1 MGEFVMQHWHFVA
14 TQTACHLLIVPTE
27 NIIGKR
33 LGAHRARIAE
43 NNRSCAVYIL
53 YIAVLRA
60 ESISF
65 FKAGFIRQGPN
76 DNGRMVSR
84 PLNHFREPGQKILRW
99 IIYPEPVIAFKT
111 GGILLLNINA
121 QTIAYLQKIIAGR
134 IMGGS
139 DMVDVMLLIGKNFV
153 IYLFPAQ

>member
-65 FKAGFIRQGPN
+65 SKLDSFAKDQMITDGWFRAPSIISANPAKN
-76 DNGRMVSR
+76 PAVDYISR
-84 PLNHFREPGQKILRW
+84 TRYRL
-99 IIYPEPVIAFKT
+99 
-111 GGILLLNINA
+111 
-121 QTIAYLQKIIAGR
+121 
-134 IMGGS
+134 
-139 DMVDVMLLIGKNFV
+139 
-153 IYLFPAQ
+153 

>member
-84 PLNHFREPGQKILRW
+84 PPQSFSANPAKKSCGGLYIPNPLSPLKQA
-99 IIYPEPVIAFKT
+99 AFSCST
-111 GGILLLNINA
+111 
-121 QTIAYLQKIIAGR
+121 
-134 IMGGS
+134 
-139 DMVDVMLLIGKNFV
+139 
-153 IYLFPAQ
+153 